1 MPGQCSALNVFY
13 VFRPTADEL
22 YRVYSFINQLP
33 QICDAKFSYLQHYQY
48 NNVLVLLSI
57 VLLHFP
63 RFTFKT
69 SLNMLFI
76 NNLVAPK
83 YWEKPWRREMK
94 TTKTETLL
102 TFAYQLHTQ
111 SAVESLTWWWCAM
124 KSETKTYEGTFKTF
138 HFKSLMSF

>member
-13 VFRPTADEL
+13 VFLPTADE
-22 YRVYSFINQLP
+22 YRVYSFIDQLP

-57 VLLHFP
+57 ALLHFP

-83 YWEKPWRREMK
+83 Y
-94 TTKTETLL
+94 
-102 TFAYQLHTQ
+102 
-111 SAVESLTWWWCAM
+111 
-124 KSETKTYEGTFKTF
+124 
-138 HFKSLMSF
+138 